1 MLMITQSSWI
11 STNFHSMWFHC
22 AVIDIFRPFAQTQQN
37 YRLRS
42 FNSQDSTPK
51 TIFSASLNQLKRLAL
66 IYRTEKMPTS
76 YMPYIN
82 ISLIHI
88 ANTICKEGRSDPTTK
103 FYFLLC
109 IRYWQHLYVGYPIFS
124 HVIQAFLTMAINN
137 GLMSNR
143 EAKKLMAEVLA
154 GGKHHE
160 LVHEGIQTN
169 FIVDF
174 DLAMTNP
181 DEAGVQAVAQK
192 FEEVALFDEFAVY
205 KKEEDYIEEA

>member
-1 MLMITQSSWI
+1 MMPSLTTS
-11 STNFHSMWFHC
+11 SMWFHC
-22 AVIDIFRPFAQTQQN
+22 AVLDIFRPFVQTQQD

-42 FNSQDSTPK
+42 FNSQDCTPK
-51 TIFSASLNQLKRLAL
+51 TISAASMNQMKRLAL
-66 IYRTEKMPTS
+66 LYRTQKMPNS

-82 ISLIHI
+82 ISLVHI
-88 ANTICKEGRSDPTTK
+88 ANTICKETPHDLTSK

-109 IRYWQHLYVGYPIFS
+109 IRYWQHLYVGYPFFS
-124 HVIQAFLTMAINN
+124 HVVQAFLTMAINN

-143 EAKKLMAEVLA
+143 EAKTLMAEVLT

-160 LVHEGIQTN
+160 LAHEGIQTN

-205 KKEEDYIEEA
+205 KKEGD